1 MNGDVAMTNFTV
13 PTMDYE
19 AIAAVAD
26 QFVMQY
32 YTVMNKCP
40 QQLHRFYSH
49 DSSVIH
55 EDAPIFGQE
64 NIFNA
69 FKDMP
74 LSDTRVLIHKVDA
87 LRSVQN
93 TILVQVCGEISIAG
107 APPRRFMR
115 SFTLREKNARNFY
128 VLNDIFHYQDRVFI
142 PEGHNAEPEHVQPP
156 EPIEKPRATTPA
168 TNGMHQAENWQ
179 TQQPPAPKPQTPVA
193 PEPEPAPIEKEV
205 PPVPHQEPPKEA
217 EHQPQLLTKEP
228 VVPISAP
235 SPPPTASAPAN
246 TARMSWAERAS
257 AQKTGPPPPQPR
269 RGVQNPNPGSDAHAS
284 VPVAQRTALMT
295 RGGQP
300 NRPGRAPRP
309 NQPDITGNEVG
320 DQGEA
325 RFQQP
330 APVAGGRPSG
340 PGAMSCDPPFEGRV
354 ADVIQKQQNHR
365 TPEADGISAKIY
377 KSTLALWLHEK
388 IGQAWSDKVVSD
400 DWESSIL
407 VPVFKKTTKTKCENY
422 RDFAEKALPIVLL
435 RRLQAARD

>member
-1 MNGDVAMTNFTV
+1 
-13 PTMDYE
+13 
-19 AIAAVAD
+19 
-26 QFVMQY
+26 
-32 YTVMNKCP
+32 
-40 QQLHRFYSH
+40 
-49 DSSVIH
+49 
-55 EDAPIFGQE
+55 
-64 NIFNA
+64 
-69 FKDMP
+69 
-74 LSDTRVLIHKVDA
+74 
-87 LRSVQN
+87 
-93 TILVQVCGEISIAG
+93 
-107 APPRRFMR
+107 MR

-168 TNGMHQAENWQ
+168 TNGVHQAENWQ

-325 RFQQP
+325 RFQQS

-340 PGAMSCDPPFEGRV
+340 PGGRPRGGRGGGRGGP
-354 ADVIQKQQNHR
+354 APRGEFNQTNQ
-365 TPEADGISAKIY
+365 P
-377 KSTLALWLHEK
+377 
-388 IGQAWSDKVVSD
+388 
-400 DWESSIL
+400 
-407 VPVFKKTTKTKCENY
+407 
-422 RDFAEKALPIVLL
+422 
-435 RRLQAARD
+435 RRK